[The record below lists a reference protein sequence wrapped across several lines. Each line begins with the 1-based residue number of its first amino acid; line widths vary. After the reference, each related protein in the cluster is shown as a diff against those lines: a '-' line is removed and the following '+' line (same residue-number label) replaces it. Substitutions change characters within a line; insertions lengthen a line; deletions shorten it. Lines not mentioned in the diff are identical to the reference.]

1 MTTAQNL
8 PVLFLTDPIVL
19 PGMVVPIELDE
30 SAQAAI
36 DAAQAGKTG
45 AVLVAPRLDEGYA
58 SYGVVATIEQVG
70 RMRGGAPAAVLKAER
85 RARIGHGV
93 TGPGAALW
101 VEAEPVEDA
110 APDERTTELAAE
122 YKKLVVAVLQR
133 REAWQIIDIVN
144 QLDKPEAIADTAG
157 YAPYLTNDQKRELL
171 ETPDVA
177 ARLTKQ
183 IEWIKDHIAEV
194 EVTDKIS
201 EDVRE
206 GMEKSQREFL
216 LRQQLNAIRKELGED
231 EPDGADDYR
240 TRVENADLPEHVR
253 AEALREVGRLERASD
268 QSPESGWIRTWLDTV
283 LDLPWTVTTEDSSD
297 VSAARAVLDADHHGL
312 DEVKDRMVEYL
323 AVRARRAARGLE
335 VVGGRGSGAV
345 MVLVGPP
352 GVGKTSLGESV
363 AKALGRKFVRVALG
377 GVRDEA
383 EIRGHRRT
391 YVGALPGRIVRAVKE
406 AGSMNP
412 VVLLDE
418 IDKVGSDFRGDPAAA
433 LLEVLDPA
441 QNHTFRDHYLDL
453 DLDLSNVLFI
463 ATANVMDTIPGPLLD
478 RMELITVDGY
488 TEADK
493 VAIAR
498 DFLVPRQLE
507 RNALTA
513 EEVSITD
520 AALREIA
527 ANYTREAGVRQM
539 ERLVAKALRKAA
551 TRLVTGESD
560 EPGTLGYEPELGYDN
575 VIDIESGPQPAGQ
588 LASLVVD
595 VDNLTDYLGRPRFT
609 PDSVERTAVPGV
621 ATGLAVTGAGGD
633 VLYIEANAAEGERAL
648 TLTGQLGDVMK
659 ESAQI
664 ALTYVR
670 SHLEEIGIEPKVL
683 DRNIHIHFP
692 AGAVPKDGPSAGVTM
707 VTALVSLAL
716 GRQVRGDVGMTGEVT
731 LNGRV
736 LPIGGVKQKL
746 LAAQRAGL
754 KTVFIPA
761 RNEADLDEVPAEVL
775 AALDVRPVADVADI
789 LAYAIEPIAEPA
801 ADGGIARSAGVGR
814 EPGRQFDR
822 AEHRALQRQRGGA
835 GLVEVAGTLQ
845 RDTE

>member
-1 MTTAQNL
+1 M
-8 PVLFLTDPIVL
+8 LFLTDPIVL

-36 DAAQAGKTG
+36 DAARAAKTDQ
-45 AVLVAPRLDEGYA
+45 VLVAPRLDEGYA
-58 SYGVVATIEQVG
+58 AYGVVATIEQVG
-70 RMRGGAPAAVLKAER
+70 RLRGGAPAAVLKAER
-85 RARIGHGV
+85 RAKIGHGV

-101 VEAEPVEDA
+101 VEAEPVADVPA
-110 APDERTTELAAE
+110 DGRTKELAAE
-122 YKKLVVAVLQR
+122 YKKLVVSVLQR
-133 REAWQIIDIVN
+133 REAWQVIDAVN
-144 QLDKPEAIADTAG
+144 QLSDPSAIADTAG
-157 YAPYLTNDQKRELL
+157 YATYLTSEQKRELL
-171 ETPDVA
+171 ETPEPA
-177 ARLTKQ
+177 QRLATL
-183 IEWIKDHIAEV
+183 IEWTKAHIAET
-194 EVTDKIS
+194 EVSEKIS
-201 EDVRE
+201 EEVRE

-240 TRVENADLPEHVR
+240 TRVEQADLPETVR
-253 AEALREVGRLERASD
+253 EAALREVGRLERASD

-283 LDLPWTVTTEDSSD
+283 LELPWTVKTTDNTD

-345 MVLVGPP
+345 LVLAGPP

-363 AKALGRKFVRVALG
+363 ARALGRKFVRVALG

-391 YVGALPGRIVRAVKE
+391 YVGALPGRIVRAMKE

-453 DLDLSNVLFI
+453 DLDLSDVLFI
-463 ATANVMDTIPGPLLD
+463 ATANVMETIPGPLLD

-488 TEADK
+488 TEDDK

-513 EEVSITD
+513 EEVTVTEG
-520 AALREIA
+520 ALREIA

-539 ERLVAKALRKAA
+539 ERLIAKALRKAA
-551 TRLVTGESD
+551 TTLSEGASVADAVPTIG
-560 EPGTLGYEPELGYDN
+560 LGYDAELGYDDV
-575 VIDIESGPQPAGQ
+575 VIEKDPAAVRSG
-588 LASLVVD
+588 ASLTID
-595 VDNLTDYLGRPRFT
+595 VGDLKEYLGRPRFT

-621 ATGLAVTGAGGD
+621 ATGLAVTGLGGD
-633 VLYIEANAAEGERAL
+633 VLYIETNAVDGERSL

-670 SHLEEIGIEPKVL
+670 SHLEEIGIEPSVL
-683 DRNIHIHFP
+683 DRNIHVHFP

-716 GRQVRGDVGMTGEVT
+716 GRQVRSDVGMTGEVT

-761 RNEADLDEVPAEVL
+761 RNEPDLDDVPAEVL
-775 AALDVRPVADVADI
+775 AALDVRPVADVAEI
-789 LAYAIEPIAEPA
+789 LAYAIEPVQEPA
-801 ADGGIARSAGVGR
+801 LDGRPLAAT
-814 EPGRQFDR
+814 
-822 AEHRALQRQRGGA
+822 A
-835 GLVEVAGTLQ
+835 
-845 RDTE
+845 